1 MESGLNLKKP
11 ILRRE
16 RQSDK
21 NIFPDN
27 FIFDINNWIVKRGT
41 VHSIEDIIYHI
52 NILLYE
58 VIEKGKVSHF
68 DETEKEKLNQCREW
82 LMNISETLYTLPNS
96 LESDTT

>member
-1 MESGLNLKKP
+1 MESSALMKKP
-11 ILRRE
+11 VLRRE

-82 LMNISETLYTLPNS
+82 LMNISETLNYLRTS
-96 LESDTT
+96 KIF

>member
-1 MESGLNLKKP
+1 MKSSALMKKP
-11 ILRRE
+11 VLRRE

-27 FIFDINNWIVKRGT
+27 FIFDINNWIMKRGT
-41 VHSIEDIIYHI
+41 IHSIEDIIYHI

-96 LESDTT
+96 VESDTT